1 MKLSLI
7 VIFLSV
13 VSLDL
18 LAQDNYAGEYYNYF
32 GSKLKLNSDSTFEKT
47 WQFDLAS
54 NWTKGT
60 WKVSNDT
67 IYINI
72 KPVYDTLKHVR
83 NGESIADSLVLS
95 LDDKAE
101 LISAEEYAVSLITGG
116 GQSINSV
123 PERLYYSRKRLI
135 AIDEK
140 GKLKKKK
147 VRGILTKRKHVP
159 WYTKRENK

>member
-18 LAQDNYAGEYYNYF
+18 FAQDKYAGEYYNYF
-32 GSKLKLNSDSTFEKT
+32 GSKLKLNSDSTFEQT
-47 WQFDLAS
+47 WHFDLAS

-72 KPVYDTLKHVR
+72 KPVYDTLKLVR
-83 NGESIADSLVLS
+83 NGENVADSLVLS

-101 LISAEEYAVSLITGG
+101 SISAEEYAVSLITGG

-135 AIDEK
+135 AVDEN
-140 GKLKKKK
+140 GKLKKRKTK
-147 VRGILTKRKHVP
+147 GILAKRKYVP
-159 WYTKRENK
+159 WYIKRESK